1 MYVRQIC
8 LMFQKL
14 YREAY
19 GIIRVKITT
28 AAELPKG
35 TMERIEDFVRHR
47 YASMKIEF
55 AYKIDS
61 TIIGGFVLQI
71 GTKQLDASLMKELKE
86 IGDGLGLG
94 EVY

>member
-28 AAELPKG
+28 AVELSK
-35 TMERIEDFVRHR
+35 EALEQIEDYVKRR
-47 YASMKIEF
+47 YASKMIEF
-55 AYKIDS
+55 VHKVDS

-71 GTKQLDASLMKELKE
+71 GTEQLDASLMKELKE
-86 IGDGLGLG
+86 IGVGLGL
-94 EVY
+94 EENY